1 MLAVAH
7 HFLWIR
13 GVSITIG
20 LYEHSRVMLEGAQH
34 VWTQSA
40 VGDCISITSLSS
52 LNSWIEIIGIPT
64 VILVWYSES
73 KINRSGNI
81 TNRPCQYMLE
91 SHLNANRTL
100 LPTGVNYKWTKV
112 DVLRVHI
119 TSWCCDHG
127 IQITNP
133 AYMQF
138 SDHVRKMSFS
148 PEPVLDKSGSI
159 FEHLTGTSMRFLW
172 TCNMG

>member
-1 MLAVAH
+1 MMNGCKIILYFVVIMLAVVH
-7 HFLWIR
+7 HSLWIR
-13 GVSITIG
+13 GVPITIG

-40 VGDCISITSLSS
+40 VGECISITSLSS

-127 IQITNP
+127 IQNSRIS
-133 AYMQF
+133 
-138 SDHVRKMSFS
+138 SDNQ
-148 PEPVLDKSGSI
+148 PSI
-159 FEHLTGTSMRFLW
+159 RAIFRS
-172 TCNMG
+172 CP

>member
-1 MLAVAH
+1 MNGCKIILYFGVIMLAVAH

-81 TNRPCQYMLE
+81 TNRPCQYMLK

-127 IQITNP
+127 IQNSR
-133 AYMQF
+133 MS
-138 SDHVRKMSFS
+138 SDNQ
-148 PEPVLDKSGSI
+148 PSI
-159 FEHLTGTSMRFLW
+159 RAIFRS
-172 TCNMG
+172 CP